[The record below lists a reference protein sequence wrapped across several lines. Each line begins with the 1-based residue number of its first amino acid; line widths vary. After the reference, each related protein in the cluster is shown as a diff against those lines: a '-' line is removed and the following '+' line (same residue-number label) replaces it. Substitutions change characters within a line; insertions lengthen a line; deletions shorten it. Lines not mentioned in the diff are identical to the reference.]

1 MGFNSKINQK
11 ADEILNNKRL
21 EALHNQDRMRS
32 IVYSQFPRLQE
43 IEQQLIIIGSETAKA
58 VLNGGSA
65 VEMTKKLAKES
76 LALQSE
82 ARDILVSHGY
92 KEDAL
97 EPHFSCTKCNDIG
110 RYDDEKGRTVL
121 CDCLK
126 KIRIDVACDELNK
139 SSPLELSSFD
149 NFSLDYYDMDIQ
161 EDKQVSPY
169 ERMSKVLAYCKK
181 YARTFSLD
189 SPSIMMR
196 GATGLGKTHLS
207 LAIANEV
214 IQNGFGVIYVSA
226 PMLLSTLEKSHFKYD
241 YDTEEETI
249 NSLVTCDLLIIDDL
263 GTEFQ
268 SSYSTSTIY
277 NIFNSRL
284 LNRKPTIMNTNLTL
298 KDLEKS
304 YSPRFVSRV
313 MGNCA
318 KIDFLGR
325 DIRRPRPRRQ

>member
-97 EPHFSCTKCNDIG
+97 EPHFSCTKCNDTG

-169 ERMSKVLAYCKK
+169 ERMSKVLAY
-181 YARTFSLD
+181 
-189 SPSIMMR
+189 
-196 GATGLGKTHLS
+196 
-207 LAIANEV
+207 
-214 IQNGFGVIYVSA
+214 
-226 PMLLSTLEKSHFKYD
+226 
-241 YDTEEETI
+241 
-249 NSLVTCDLLIIDDL
+249 
-263 GTEFQ
+263 
-268 SSYSTSTIY
+268 
-277 NIFNSRL
+277 
-284 LNRKPTIMNTNLTL
+284 
-298 KDLEKS
+298 
-304 YSPRFVSRV
+304 
-313 MGNCA
+313 
-318 KIDFLGR
+318 
-325 DIRRPRPRRQ
+325 

>member
-97 EPHFSCTKCNDIG
+97 EPHFSCTKCNDTG

-149 NFSLDYYDMDIQ
+149 NFSLDYYDMVSYLGNKYGYGWHISDLKIY
-161 EDKQVSPY
+161 DKPKELSEFKIGRKGCK
-169 ERMSKVLAYCKK
+169 ERDTYHCKFYC
-181 YARTFSLD
+181 YGERPITR
-189 SPSIMMR
+189 P
-196 GATGLGKTHLS
+196 
-207 LAIANEV
+207 
-214 IQNGFGVIYVSA
+214 
-226 PMLLSTLEKSHFKYD
+226 P
-241 YDTEEETI
+241 
-249 NSLVTCDLLIIDDL
+249 
-263 GTEFQ
+263 Q
-268 SSYSTSTIY
+268 SW
-277 NIFNSRL
+277 
-284 LNRKPTIMNTNLTL
+284 M
-298 KDLEKS
+298 
-304 YSPRFVSRV
+304 FV
-313 MGNCA
+313 
-318 KIDFLGR
+318 KEL
-325 DIRRPRPRRQ
+325 